1 MKKTRWF
8 DTLARST
15 KATVVICGT
24 LVVGTA
30 VTMLVLMF
38 HPIVKEDQPT
48 VVVEPV
54 RHTEYS
60 TTTHETTTTAE
71 TTRPKPT
78 TLSTWNAGINGY
90 SRSLDEFM
98 ETTTTDPRLRRSETT
113 SVGTTAELHTTT
125 FDEYETTV
133 YTDDSGETPGFST
146 VETTR
151 PQTVT
156 TTVEEVPEI
165 TAPPLPV
172 EVDIPAPDAPDVI
185 E

>member
-15 KATVVICGT
+15 KATIVICGT

-60 TTTHETTTTAE
+60 TTTHETTTTVE

-98 ETTTTDPRLRRSETT
+98 ETTTTDPRLRRSDTT
-113 SVGTTAELHTTT
+113 SATKTTQPHTTS
-125 FDEYETTV
+125 FDEYGTTV
-133 YTDDSGETPGFST
+133 YTEESGDTPGFST

-156 TTVEEVPEI
+156 TTVEEEPEY

-172 EVDIPAPDAPDVI
+172 EVDTPVPDVV